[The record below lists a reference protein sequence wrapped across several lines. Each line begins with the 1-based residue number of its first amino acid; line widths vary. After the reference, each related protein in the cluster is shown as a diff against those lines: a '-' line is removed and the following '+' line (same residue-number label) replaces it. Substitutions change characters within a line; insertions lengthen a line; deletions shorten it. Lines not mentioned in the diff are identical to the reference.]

1 MLKLRSPRSGRSL
14 ASAATL
20 LRLFALTASLLSF
33 GQQPGYALDKTWN
46 NTGTDFNAAGSWT
59 GGVPG
64 SGDAAIFSAARVTN
78 PNLSASLTI
87 DHLEFSTAGASGYNL
102 TSSSGSIRLTLL
114 NTTTGTNAAL
124 RSAITSGTNTI
135 SAPIVLG
142 AASGQTQTF
151 NQASGGTLVVTG
163 AISSTNTVGLSLRG
177 GGTVQLNG
185 ANTYTGNTSID
196 TNNQTLILGNN
207 NALSTGTFTNNALG
221 ATLQAGNGARNL
233 SNSVSLAANL
243 TIGGTDNLTLSGVV
257 SGGSALTKSGAST
270 LALSNT
276 NTYTGS
282 TTINGGTILIN
293 NVASLGATTSA
304 LTINAGTLEVSSSFS
319 TSRSITLGNAASTIQ
334 IDPAQTYTV
343 TSVIGGTGT
352 LNKTGT
358 GALVLGG
365 ASTHIYTG
373 GTVVSAGTLQI
384 NASERLTNGGTL
396 TISGGTFDLQ
406 TFTETTSTVT
416 LTSGSITGSGTGT
429 LVGASYGLQS
439 GTVSAIL
446 GGSGVV
452 LTKTTTGSVTLSGA
466 NTFTG
471 STTVSGGTLTV
482 SAGGTGAL
490 GSTASVTVNAG
501 GTLLLGAN
509 DQIKNTATITLAGG
523 TFSKGAFSEG
533 APNSAGAGA
542 LTLTSAGSHLDFGT
556 GAGGVLSFASFSP
569 GTHTLVIDNWTGTV
583 NLPGG
588 SDRLIFNA
596 SQVGNLNNFS
606 FAGYAPGATQFDL
619 GGGFYEIT
627 PIAAIPEPSTCA
639 AALLALGI
647 IGYNQKRRLRSR
659 GWKPFVPERLRRFSR
674 DGAQ

>member
-1 MLKLRSPRSGRSL
+1 MCKLRSPRSGRPL
-14 ASAATL
+14 ASAATVW
-20 LRLFALTASLLSF
+20 RVFALAGSLLF
-33 GQQPGYALDKTWN
+33 LGQQPGYALDKTWN

-87 DHLEFSTAGASGYNL
+87 DHLEFSSAGASGYNL
-102 TSSSGSIRLTLL
+102 TSSSSSIRLTLL

-142 AASGQTQTF
+142 AASGQTQIFT
-151 NQASGGTLVVTG
+151 QASGGTLVVTG

-196 TNNQTLILGNN
+196 TNNQTLILGND

-221 ATLQAGNGARNL
+221 AALQAGNGARSI

-257 SGGSALTKSGAST
+257 SGGSTLTKSGAST
-270 LALSNT
+270 LALSNI

-282 TTINGGTILIN
+282 TTINGGTILVN
-293 NVASLGATTSA
+293 NVASLGATSNA
-304 LTINAGTLEVSSSFS
+304 LTINAGTLQVSSTFS

-334 IDPAQTYTV
+334 IEPSRTFTV
-343 TSVIGGTGT
+343 TSVMVGTGA

-358 GALVLGG
+358 GILILGG
-365 ASTHIYTG
+365 ANTFSGSTN
-373 GTVVSAGTLQI
+373 V
-384 NASERLTNGGTL
+384 NGGTL
-396 TISGGTFDLQ
+396 TL
-406 TFTETTSTVT
+406 
-416 LTSGSITGSGTGT
+416 
-429 LVGASYGLQS
+429 
-439 GTVSAIL
+439 
-446 GGSGVV
+446 
-452 LTKTTTGSVTLSGA
+452 
-466 NTFTG
+466 
-471 STTVSGGTLTV
+471 
-482 SAGGTGAL
+482 SAGSTGAL
-490 GSTASVTVNAG
+490 GSTASVTVNSG

-523 TFSKGAFSEG
+523 TFSKGAFNEG

-542 LTLTSAGSHLDFGT
+542 LSLTSAGSHVDFGT
-556 GAGGVLSFASFSP
+556 GTGGVLSFASFNP
-569 GTHTLVIDNWTGTV
+569 GANTLLIDNWTGTV
-583 NLPGG
+583 NMPGG
-588 SDRLIFNA
+588 TDRLIFNS
-596 SQVGNLNNFS
+596 SQAGNLNNFS
-606 FAGYAPGATQFDL
+606 FTGYAAGATQFDL

-627 PIAAIPEPSTCA
+627 PTAVPEPSTYA
-639 AALLALGI
+639 AALLALGA
-647 IGYNQKRRLRSR
+647 IGYNQQRRLR
-659 GWKPFVPERLRRFSR
+659 RLCSAPKIPAGQRRP
-674 DGAQ
+674 